1 VPTKRGTLPRLYGL
15 VAGTGI
21 EVGLRVHPAHG
32 IEVQAEQQSNEQ
44 RLNNF
49 LKHQEETLMM
59 FPRGFNPPERLMSRF
74 LAKMGLEELAQRF
87 SHDMTLIRM
96 LVDEQH
102 YDRIRNWARRGDYPT
117 NWPIH
122 SRQIYPEDRLMRH
135 PDNNEWVQAGF
146 GYDLLMTRRRETF
159 FVFGLYGYEFVINM
173 GGPSIKGYIE
183 WLKDH
188 TMISPLVER
197 LGFKTSASGR
207 W

>member
-1 VPTKRGTLPRLYGL
+1 
-15 VAGTGI
+15 
-21 EVGLRVHPAHG
+21 
-32 IEVQAEQQSNEQ
+32 
-44 RLNNF
+44 
-49 LKHQEETLMM
+49 MM

-74 LAKMGLEELAQRF
+74 LAKMGLEVLAQRF

-122 SRQIYPEDRLMRH
+122 SRQIYPEDTLMRH

-197 LGFKTSASGR
+197 LGLTLKRALDGDGERFYLVGDGEFKKGR
-207 W
+207 IFDAAQLSRADGGREG